1 MKSNASVEA
10 GGGKPGS
17 AWWHPWAL
25 ARAGISIGLVG
36 ALLYWN
42 SIDLR
47 AVAKLG
53 DSLWMVGA
61 AGALIFL
68 TLPLGALRWAILL
81 RVLDIGIPL
90 VPVFHIQCIST
101 FFNQLLFGPTSG
113 DAIRGVYAWRL
124 LRRGAGRI
132 AISVVVDR
140 AVGLLGLL
148 VLAFLLM
155 TLRWHR
161 VAEVPQLMW
170 LLWSTAASLAA
181 GFAACLAMLVAPELL
196 SRLEVLVQGYSR
208 LSRVLARARDLFIVL
223 RGRPAAL
230 AAALGLALLGQCAT
244 LLAFMIIADIL
255 HVGSLTTRD
264 YAVAAPLALVANTLP
279 FTPGG
284 LGVGEAAFDHL
295 CRWLE
300 LVPGAA
306 PYATIFFAFRI
317 VSTLTLLLGLVSFV
331 VHRSDS
337 GR

>member
-1 MKSNASVEA
+1 
-10 GGGKPGS
+10 
-17 AWWHPWAL
+17 
-25 ARAGISIGLVG
+25 
-36 ALLYWN
+36 
-42 SIDLR
+42 
-47 AVAKLG
+47 
-53 DSLWMVGA
+53 
-61 AGALIFL
+61 
-68 TLPLGALRWAILL
+68 LGALRWAILL
-81 RVLDIGIPL
+81 RILDIGIPF

-113 DAIRGVYAWRL
+113 DAIRGIYAWRL
-124 LRRGAGRI
+124 LRRGGGRI

-170 LLWSTAASLAA
+170 LGWSTAAGLAA
-181 GFAACLAMLVAPELL
+181 GFAACLAMLVAPDLL
-196 SRLEVLVQGYSR
+196 SRLEVLVQGYPR
-208 LSRVLARARDLFIVL
+208 LRRILARARDMFVAL
-223 RGRPAAL
+223 RARPAAL
-230 AAALGLALLGQCAT
+230 AGIFGLALLGQCLT
-244 LLAFMIIADIL
+244 LLAFVMIADSL
-255 HVGSLTTRD
+255 HVGSLSSRD
-264 YAVAAPLALVANTLP
+264 YAVAAPLALVVNTLP

-300 LVPGAA
+300 PVPSIA

-331 VHRSDS
+331 IHRSDP
-337 GR
+337 GRAGKM